1 MSVEDSKI
9 IDLYWDRN
17 ETAIQYTS
25 EKYGHYCNTIAFN
38 ILKSNEDVEE
48 CLNDTWMKT
57 WNSIPDERPS
67 IFKGFLG
74 AITRNLAIDRYRR
87 MHAKMRGDGEIEL
100 IFDEMVECVC
110 KDTPEKKL
118 EHKELSNAINQ
129 FLEKTKAEY
138 RVIFVRRYFYMESIK
153 DISKKYGITE
163 SRVKSVLFRVRKEL
177 KKHLVKEGFIYG

>member
-1 MSVEDSKI
+1 
-9 IDLYWDRN
+9 
-17 ETAIQYTS
+17 
-25 EKYGHYCNTIAFN
+25 
-38 ILKSNEDVEE
+38 
-48 CLNDTWMKT
+48 
-57 WNSIPDERPS
+57 
-67 IFKGFLG
+67 
-74 AITRNLAIDRYRR
+74 

-163 SRVKSVLFRVRKEL
+163 SCVKSVLFRVRKEL